1 MKLNLFKKIRNPY
14 LKVYAK
20 SDVGKKRKENE
31 DSISFLIPTDIN
43 VRKEYGSIFVVADGV
58 GGLANG
64 KIASK
69 LTCRSLIKSYFLQP
83 RELSVDQ
90 RLRRA
95 IEKTNEIV
103 LKKAQ
108 ELNSPEMAST
118 VTAAVFL
125 ENEVYVA
132 NVGDSRTYLINPLS
146 NEPIKQITR
155 DHSLVETQVRKG
167 LLSKDEAENAKN
179 KNIITRAIGMDKK
192 ILVDIFRVPLTEK
205 SKFLLTT
212 DGLVRVVKDSKIY
225 ETIHKNKPS
234 VAINKLVK
242 LANDNGGPDNITV
255 CLVEKLTP
263 SLLPYILIPSVIAAI
278 ILAGYFGFPYIKN
291 IIYPPKTNVEL
302 VEPLN
307 NKEITPEEF
316 TNFKKNGLKLSWKGL
331 PIADKYH
338 LYVCQ
343 LDKGEDKEGK
353 EVEDSIFGKDKLF
366 DTVKPKTEQNKDNSK
381 EIKDNK
387 NNNDS
392 KEQVITYTIPSDK
405 LFKGFTYCWYV
416 VPVNSKGKELNNN
429 KSNKWNFTTPPLEKP
444 ELTEPANNQKNVSLN
459 PTFKW
464 KAKDEDS
471 IDEFRLYVREEDEGK
486 PLLVRKEFK
495 TKELKKDSSTQEF
508 SYSLSP
514 NEKLDHDKTYI
525 WNIEVVKHSING
537 KFQINIKGE
546 GKTFTT
552 VEKPTTTTPPSSS
565 SPNTG
570 GSKAKPQPPET
581 GKLVL
586 NFDNTLF
593 NKTLKVLID
602 GKVEKASFTPTSKD
616 KSFTIDKLNQGKYKF
631 RIELIPSGWFY
642 EKEITITK
650 GKDTPLTI
658 AKSNFKINVTIE
670 LTFSKEVQV
679 DNDNKISL
687 ILQKKNE
694 VGEWENFSSKY
705 EITIKTY
712 KRPFTFTAS
721 DEGNY
726 RLYLYR
732 GGPEKNTDYRFTLNF
747 GEKPSPQTIFNNI
760 TLKVEG

>member
-278 ILAGYFGFPYIKN
+278 LLAGYFGFPYIKN

-307 NKEITPEEF
+307 DKKITPDEF
-316 TNFKKNGLKLSWKGL
+316 TNFKKNGLTLSWEGL
-331 PIADKYH
+331 PIADNYH

-343 LDKGEDKEGK
+343 LGEDKEGK

-392 KEQVITYTIPSDK
+392 KEHVITYTIPGDK

-508 SYSLSP
+508 SYLLSP
-514 NEKLDHDKTYI
+514 NEKLDYNKTYI

>member
-278 ILAGYFGFPYIKN
+278 LLAGYFGFPYIKN

-307 NKEITPEEF
+307 DKKITPDEF
-316 TNFKKNGLKLSWKGL
+316 TNFKKNGLTLSWEGL
-331 PIADKYH
+331 PIADNYH

-343 LDKGEDKEGK
+343 LGEDKEGK

-392 KEQVITYTIPSDK
+392 KEHVITYTIPGDK